1 MFSFP
6 PDLLSIPNVHC
17 LTSKINY
24 IHSMIEGL
32 QKELEEHQ
40 ITLDEVQATMK
51 NLFSLIDNTFVIRH
65 GIIQTQVAL
74 ISAAINLSEAYR
86 NSNTTEEILKHALA
100 ELEAQR
106 YVANGN
112 KLN

>member
-1 MFSFP
+1 
-6 PDLLSIPNVHC
+6 
-17 LTSKINY
+17 
-24 IHSMIEGL
+24 MIEGL

-100 ELEAQR
+100 ELEAHR

>member
-1 MFSFP
+1 M
-6 PDLLSIPNVHC
+6 
-17 LTSKINY
+17 T
-24 IHSMIEGL
+24 EGL
-32 QKELEEHQ
+32 QKELEEHH
-40 ITLDEVQATMK
+40 ITLDEVQKAMK
-51 NLFSLIDNTFVIRH
+51 NLFSLIDNTFIIRH
-65 GIIQTQVAL
+65 GVIQTQVAL
-74 ISAAINLSEAYR
+74 VSAAINLSEAYQ

>member
-1 MFSFP
+1 
-6 PDLLSIPNVHC
+6 
-17 LTSKINY
+17 
-24 IHSMIEGL
+24 MIEGL

-51 NLFSLIDNTFVIRH
+51 NLFSLIDNTLVIRH

-100 ELEAQR
+100 ELEAHR

>member
-1 MFSFP
+1 
-6 PDLLSIPNVHC
+6 
-17 LTSKINY
+17 
-24 IHSMIEGL
+24 MIEGL